1 MTNFIEEQLTEGM
14 RERVAGI
21 AITTNLVAQTLRAQR
36 RRTMMTR
43 TGYTFGVA
51 GLAGA
56 LLAGGLAAYGM
67 GPAATPERPPVAGA
81 GSPQVRL
88 AAAVTASGGISYR
101 VKDTV
106 SFRSLLGMPTA
117 VMTGAFDPVTT
128 TGYLRTTWSDGSHS
142 EQRLVKGDLYTT
154 DFTNPQSS
162 PQINRSTAVDK
173 PAPSPDEQVQWS
185 HDPDKKYASLDYD
198 PKTEMIPLSANPQ
211 QLLDDLTRSGA
222 EISQTGA
229 TTYHF
234 QVAIPARGGL
244 KDGTMVGDVTVGSD
258 HRVAKVVYQATL
270 RFASET
276 DVVDG
281 TLELSDYGSPV
292 TVARPPGTWENLPG
306 K

>member
-21 AITTNLVAQTLRAQR
+21 AITTDLVGQTMRAQR
-36 RRTMMTR
+36 RHAMITR
-43 TGYTFGVA
+43 TGYAFGVA

-56 LLAGGLAAYGM
+56 LVAGGLAAYGM
-67 GPAATPERPPVAGA
+67 GPAATPERPPAGA

-106 SFRSLLGMPTA
+106 SFRSLPGMPTA
-117 VMTGAFDPVTT
+117 VMTGAFNPVTT
-128 TGYLRTTWSDGSHS
+128 TGYLRTTWTDGSRS
-142 EQRLVKGDLYTT
+142 EQRLVGGDLYTA
-154 DFTNPQSS
+154 DFTNPGPS
-162 PQINRSTAVDK
+162 PHINPSTAVGK

-185 HDPDKKYASLDYD
+185 HDPDKKYANLDYD
-198 PKTEMIPLSANPQ
+198 PKTEMIPLSADPQ
-211 QLLDDLTRSGA
+211 QLLDDLTQSGA
-222 EISQTGA
+222 TVRQTGP

-234 QVAIPARGGL
+234 EVAIPPRGGL
-244 KDGTMVGDVTVGSD
+244 KEGTMVGDVTVGSD

-281 TLELSDYGSPV
+281 TLELSDYGTPV
-292 TVARPPGTWENLPG
+292 IVQRPPGTWENLPG